1 MKDPH
6 METQLNKIDVLRDV
20 MLNNGLELALALVI
34 LIVGLVLVRHSVR
47 WLRTILSKTTATPV
61 LISTI
66 CNSIGVLIIMV
77 IIVAAS
83 VQLGNNPKPIMRLM
97 MIIALAAIGIIVLFR
112 PFLPTL
118 PFKVG
123 NTVKIG
129 DLLGKVEATT
139 ILNTRIKTFDGR
151 TFYVPNRKIL
161 DDIVI
166 NYHYTDTRRVKIDI
180 GIRYDQDL
188 LKAKQVMET
197 IMTEDPRVLPKPTPA
212 VWVLKLTP
220 NAVELGARCWT
231 SNAHFW
237 MTKVELTE
245 KFKLRF
251 DTESIA
257 IAHTQVDI
265 HHFTH
270 GAPWSLKRQE
280 WGNGTEEQGSI
291 IADDDDRLSREHR

>member
-1 MKDPH
+1 MGN
-6 METQLNKIDVLRDV
+6 QLSKIDALRDV
-20 MLNNGLELALALVI
+20 MLNNGIQWILALVI
-34 LIVGLVLVRHSVR
+34 LIVGLLLVRYIVR
-47 WLRTILSKTTATPV
+47 GLRTILLKTKARPV

-66 CNSIGVLIIMV
+66 CNSIGVFIIMV

-83 VQLGNNPKPIMRLM
+83 VQLGNNPIPITRLM

-112 PFLPTL
+112 PFLPNL

-123 NTVKIG
+123 NTIKIG

-151 TFYVPNRKIL
+151 TVFVPNRKIL

-166 NYHYTDTRRVKIDI
+166 NYHYTDTRRIKIDI

-188 LKAKQVMET
+188 LKVKQVMET
-197 IMTEDPRVLPKPTPA
+197 LMTEDPRVLPKPTPA
-212 VWVLKLTP
+212 VWVLRLTP

-231 SNAHFW
+231 SNANFW

-251 DTESIA
+251 DTERIA
-257 IAHTQVDI
+257 IAHNQVDI

-270 GAPWSLKRQE
+270 GAPWSFNRLE
-280 WGNGTEEQGSI
+280 WGTGTGEHESI
-291 IADDDDRLSREHR
+291 TVDDGGPTLNREHK